1 MKNNHLPPPT
11 IKPFERISIRDGLL
25 INAERWRLAHDY
37 HRQRQNVHF
46 QSLNQ
51 PGIVCDLGVHI
62 IPPPLEVSAK
72 YRDKRWVQIQPGIAI
87 DLFGNFIVITDPMDF
102 RISSENRSDLPM
114 TVYLAISYVDPEQLH
129 RKPQNEL
136 VKETFRIVEKATPP
150 SETEVELCRILLPPG
165 GKERNNIP
173 VELKNPQDVFYPQEN
188 ELNLLFRE
196 QARSRPLS
204 IISTGIIVND
214 SFPQK
219 ENITNFTYLLQSL
232 SGLYAPLQSE
242 DVIEK
247 INLAQI
253 KEQGQ
258 TLDQD
263 LIYLTHQPE
272 EAFSPEEVSLLEDF
286 LKKGGLLLVETDTQ
300 GTSLG
305 ALLQIQQ
312 ELQQAIADVA
322 DDPELGSYVP
332 DLEEELY
339 AVKSDLAQRISNS
352 SGIFQDLATRLNTP
366 LMLFDDLPRDH
377 PLRTKPFLFA
387 ALPRIKRQAIQILTG
402 GGIVVI
408 VGNLSSAWG
417 LDLELSLPRETI
429 RTAQEMGINILLY
442 AWQRKRMIQLQSI
455 ESTPTKTP
463 PPQPQQPQAQKP
475 KKEKAKKS
483 KRSNQ
488 LFDQLM

>member
-62 IPPPLEVSAK
+62 IPPPMEVSAK

-87 DLFGNFIVITDPMDF
+87 DLFGNFIVITDQMDF

-114 TVYLAISYVDPEQLH
+114 TVYLAISYVDPEKLH

-150 SETEVELCRILLPPG
+150 SETEVELCRVVLPPG
-165 GKERNNIP
+165 GKERNNLP
-173 VELKNPQDVFYPQEN
+173 VELRNAQDVFYPQKN
-188 ELNLLFRE
+188 ELDLRFRQ
-196 QARSRPLS
+196 QARSRPQS
-204 IISTGIIVND
+204 IISTGVIAD
-214 SFPQK
+214 ASPQQEK
-219 ENITNFTYLLQSL
+219 NITNLSYLLQSL
-232 SGLYAPLQSE
+232 PGLYPFLQGE
-242 DVIEK
+242 DVIAE
-247 INLAQI
+247 INLAEV
-253 KEQGQ
+253 KEQEES
-258 TLDQD
+258 LDQD
-263 LIYLTHQPE
+263 LIYLNYQPE
-272 EAFSPEEVSLLEDF
+272 AEFEQAEVKLLEDY
-286 LKKGGLLLVETDTQ
+286 LTKGGLLLVEVATQ
-300 GTSLG
+300 GNSLG

-322 DDPELGSYVP
+322 EDPELAGYVP
-332 DLEEELY
+332 DLEAELF
-339 AVKSDLAQRISNS
+339 AVKEDLAARISSS
-352 SGIFQDLATRLNTP
+352 SGVFQDLATKLNTP
-366 LMLFDDLPRDH
+366 LRLFDDLPRDH

-387 ALPRIKRQAIQILTG
+387 ALPKIKRQGLQILTG
-402 GGIVVI
+402 GGIVAI
-408 VGNLSSAWG
+408 IGNLSLAWG
-417 LDLELSLPRETI
+417 LDPELALPRETI

-442 AWQRKRMIQLQSI
+442 AWYRKQMIQLQKAQANP
-455 ESTPTKTP
+455 TPTP
-463 PPQPQQPQAQKP
+463 PPQQPQSP

-483 KRSNQ
+483 KRSDQ
-488 LFDQLM
+488 LFEQLM